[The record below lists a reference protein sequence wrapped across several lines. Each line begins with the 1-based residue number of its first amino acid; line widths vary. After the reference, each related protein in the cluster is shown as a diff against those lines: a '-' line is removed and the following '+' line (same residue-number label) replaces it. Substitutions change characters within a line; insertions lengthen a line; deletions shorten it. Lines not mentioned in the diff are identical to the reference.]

1 VIVSQDRPQRP
12 DHSHQRRRVG
22 RAPDPHPR
30 SAGKLD
36 LDRSRAGHTGRRNPY
51 WRKTQL
57 LLSPQL
63 PPPAIQLPG
72 MNPDFPRNRRY
83 AGTRLQRRRNQL
95 PLLRRAPA
103 SPTLNRRDDLNPSL
117 SHVTIPMNSHMTH
130 TSTRSARRPLP
141 DGYRPPHCAVS
152 WMVSFRDAKENL
164 VTNRDDPFAI
174 GQRCAA
180 NTHIPCPRTHP
191 I

>member
-1 VIVSQDRPQRP
+1 
-12 DHSHQRRRVG
+12 
-22 RAPDPHPR
+22 
-30 SAGKLD
+30 
-36 LDRSRAGHTGRRNPY
+36 
-51 WRKTQL
+51 TQL
-57 LLSPQL
+57 RLSPQL

-72 MNPDFPRNRRY
+72 MNPHFPRNRRY

-141 DGYRPPHCAVS
+141 DGYV
-152 WMVSFRDAKENL
+152 K
-164 VTNRDDPFAI
+164 FAI
-174 GQRCAA
+174 AGCYHSHRPKRNFQIQLASISETDKGIVHFFA
-180 NTHIPCPRTHP
+180 SG
-191 I
+191 

>member
-1 VIVSQDRPQRP
+1 DSSGAEN
-12 DHSHQRRRVG
+12 H
-22 RAPDPHPR
+22 
-30 SAGKLD
+30 
-36 LDRSRAGHTGRRNPY
+36 GRRLRPNPY
-51 WRKTQL
+51 RRKSQL
-57 LLSPQL
+57 RLSPQL

-72 MNPDFPRNRRY
+72 MNPHFPRNRRY

-141 DGYRPPHCAVS
+141 DGYARSMAHVTAWVS
-152 WMVSFRDAKENL
+152 QVEK
-164 VTNRDDPFAI
+164 V
-174 GQRCAA
+174 
-180 NTHIPCPRTHP
+180 
-191 I
+191 